1 MKQHDNDSS
10 AKTTTFGPA
19 VLLSTLAVGA
29 AVGFWNVWRFR
40 SSVEYGGG
48 ALFIPY
54 FLASYHRCP
63 YSGPRDRFRP
73 VLTETG
79 VFGSFNPPQR
89 SWCRQCRVWLML
101 VVYYSVLIAWVI
113 NAFFDA
119 FGDEVHGPMKA

>member
-79 VFGSFNPPQR
+79 VFVLQPASEELVSPVSRG
-89 SWCRQCRVWLML
+89 WML